1 MFHGIQQ
8 SESVSLPCKDCKD
21 ISFLIWIENCFQQC
35 SLLFHLFKLKYVL
48 QVLSFVADAVK
59 IKGVSGSVDSL
70 HFDFIGSFIDY
81 DSLLTSSGN
90 HFVQEESDGFP
101 VLKQIGNLY
110 YTGNVVWV

>member
-1 MFHGIQQ
+1 M
-8 SESVSLPCKDCKD
+8 
-21 ISFLIWIENCFQQC
+21 
-35 SLLFHLFKLKYVL
+35 
-48 QVLSFVADAVK
+48 
-59 IKGVSGSVDSL
+59 DSL

-110 YTGNVVWV
+110 YTGNVVWVWWMPDETRDDQRRGSSWTWARTRRRARGSAVRSARPPLQMR